1 MHRTCTNN
9 PVKSDRRKW
18 LIHREVQFE
27 VCFLR
32 PCSEEGSD
40 ATKTVKKI
48 PDCDNSA
55 EHRNW
60 QLDGVEVLGLSLFP
74 FLKIGRYAWLIRPC
88 ITRETR
94 VSSLVVDSGPCYH
107 PLHTWQENCWT
118 KHKTNRRKFYIC
130 ADGPHTHTLDHGVPR
145 KKAGG
150 RRCTEAFTHR
160 GFYTEKPLDRGAFY
174 AQKVLRREVF
184 TLRSFCTR
192 TSWSF

>member
-130 ADGPHTHTLDHGVPR
+130 ADGPHTHTHWTTACPER
-145 KKAGG
+145 KLEGG
-150 RRCTEAFTHR
+150 DAQKLLHTGAFTQR
-160 GFYTEKPLDRGAFY
+160 SLYTEELFMHRRFY
-174 AQKVLRREVF
+174 AEKSL
-184 TLRSFCTR
+184 L
-192 TSWSF
+192 